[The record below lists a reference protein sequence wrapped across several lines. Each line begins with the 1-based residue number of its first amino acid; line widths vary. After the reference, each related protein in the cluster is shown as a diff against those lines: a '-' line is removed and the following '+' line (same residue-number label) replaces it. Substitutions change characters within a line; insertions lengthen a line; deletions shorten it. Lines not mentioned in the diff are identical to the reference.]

1 MRSIDISHAWP
12 TDHVHGPLD
21 YIHGN
26 RPWILSADYC
36 TSGWLA
42 VLIFLASNA
51 LAAVQGQWKHGS
63 NIQNTETTSNTRKEH
78 SKRGNNTQY
87 RESKHG
93 NDTQNVNQRY
103 ANQAMSLWYRIMQD
117 AEAAHQVTCRR
128 STCTVRVVMGSVREP
143 KPESLANRG
152 HEFNPSV

>member
-12 TDHVHGPLD
+12 TDHAHGPLD

-63 NIQNTETTSNTRKEH
+63 NIQNTETTLKTRKQH
-78 SKRGNNTQY
+78 PT
-87 RESKHG
+87 HG
-93 NDTQNVNQRY
+93 KSIQNVETTPSI
-103 ANQAMSLWYRIMQD
+103 ANQNMETTLK
-117 AEAAHQVTCRR
+117 T
-128 STCTVRVVMGSVREP
+128 
-143 KPESLANRG
+143 
-152 HEFNPSV
+152 